1 MVLVVNGRGRDRLV
15 ELVKQG
21 SIGTFQLVDAA
32 GLLLDAYLLPIC
44 PPPLADLIDSP
55 NASPE

>member
-1 MVLVVNGRGRDRLV
+1 MVLVANSRGRDRLV
-15 ELVKQG
+15 DLVEQG
-21 SIGTFQLVDAA
+21 SVGAFQLVDAA
-32 GLLLDAYLLPIC
+32 GLLLDAYLLSIC